1 MAEQAQV
8 NTPEAEAGQ
17 AVEDAAAQPGIP
29 PAGAQPVQLQ
39 EISPD
44 IVSSKVNSIDL
55 LMDVS
60 LEVTIELGR
69 TVMSVKEILSL
80 GVGSVIELD
89 RMSGDPVDILVNGK
103 LIAKGEVVVIEDNLG
118 VRITSIVS
126 PSERANGL

>member
-8 NTPEAEAGQ
+8 NAQE
-17 AVEDAAAQPGIP
+17 AAALAAA
-29 PAGAQPVQLQ
+29 PAAAVKTVQLQ

-44 IVSSKVNSIDL
+44 IISSKASSIDL

>member
-8 NTPEAEAGQ
+8 NAQEAATL
-17 AVEDAAAQPGIP
+17 AAA
-29 PAGAQPVQLQ
+29 PAAAVKTVQLQ

-44 IVSSKVNSIDL
+44 IVSSKASSIAL

-89 RMSGDPVDILVNGK
+89 RMSGDPVDILINGK

>member
-8 NTPEAEAGQ
+8 NAQE
-17 AVEDAAAQPGIP
+17 AAA
-29 PAGAQPVQLQ
+29 AAVKTVKLQ

-44 IVSSKVNSIDL
+44 VVSSKASSIDL
-55 LMDVS
+55 LMGVS

-69 TVMSVKEILSL
+69 TVMSVKDILSL

-126 PSERANGL
+126 PSERAHGL

>member
-8 NTPEAEAGQ
+8 NAQE
-17 AVEDAAAQPGIP
+17 AAALAAA
-29 PAGAQPVQLQ
+29 PAAAPAAAVKTVQLQ

-44 IVSSKVNSIDL
+44 IISSKASSIDL

>member
-8 NTPEAEAGQ
+8 NAQE
-17 AVEDAAAQPGIP
+17 AAA
-29 PAGAQPVQLQ
+29 AAAAVKTVQLQ

-44 IVSSKVNSIDL
+44 IISSKASSIDL

>member
-1 MAEQAQV
+1 MAEQV
-8 NTPEAEAGQ
+8 HTEANE
-17 AVEDAAAQPGIP
+17 VKDKAAQAP
-29 PAGAQPVQLQ
+29 PSAGAVKSVQLQ
-39 EISPD
+39 EISPE
-44 IVSSKVNSIDL
+44 IVSSKANSIDL

-69 TVMSVKEILSL
+69 TEMSVKDILSL

-126 PSERANGL
+126 PAERASGL

>member
-1 MAEQAQV
+1 MAMAEQAQV
-8 NTPEAEAGQ
+8 NAQE
-17 AVEDAAAQPGIP
+17 AAALAAV
-29 PAGAQPVQLQ
+29 PAAAVKTVQLQ

-44 IVSSKVNSIDL
+44 IISSKASSIDL